1 MYQNC
6 GLCLAEKEGFSQT
19 TLRVLLPP
27 TRKYGRIGRSQAPIR
42 FFLFSP
48 LGRSLPPPPAA
59 VASQAP
65 AGKPALGFESARY
78 QQKQKT
84 VLSDRLLFLGN
95 NCNLDTK
102 SIEIKRAIP
111 LQMYA
116 IEYADPQFFLAWIGM
131 KCDFWIGMKGYLP
144 TI

>member
-1 MYQNC
+1 MANDPN
-6 GLCLAEKEGFSQT
+6 F
-19 TLRVLLPP
+19 
-27 TRKYGRIGRSQAPIR
+27 
-42 FFLFSP
+42 
-48 LGRSLPPPPAA
+48 
-59 VASQAP
+59 
-65 AGKPALGFESARY
+65 
-78 QQKQKT
+78 
-84 VLSDRLLFLGN
+84 
-95 NCNLDTK
+95 DTK